1 MTERADAS
9 AADEPSFIT
18 PALAR
23 AMGLDGQGELVR
35 QMVATLAT
43 EIIEGRLPA
52 GHTLTSV
59 ELGRRFG
66 TSRTPVRE
74 ALALLQREGLV
85 AIEPRRRPQV
95 AVLTLDEIRDIYQIR
110 ASLYALISR
119 SIVEGSSDEEIARLQ
134 EPLGRLEVTKD
145 AGDALGYF
153 YVTVDFRRV
162 EAEICPNRRAG
173 SLIESLGLRTYRL
186 RRFGL
191 SVPGRLEVSYRDY
204 LRLVEAYQE
213 RDAQLA
219 VALARSLMANALKV
233 IEANWDEANPSE
245 NMGVVEVGVT
255 SSG

>member
-1 MTERADAS
+1 VRQVTEHADVRGG
-9 AADEPSFIT
+9 EQPTLFT
-18 PALAR
+18 PALAT
-23 AMGLDGQGELVR
+23 AMGLEGQGELVR
-35 QMVATLAT
+35 HMVTSLAT

-52 GHTLTSV
+52 GHRLTSV

-74 ALALLQREGLV
+74 ALTLLQRQGLV
-85 AIEPRRRPQV
+85 DIEPRRRPRV
-95 AVLTLDEIRDIYQIR
+95 AALTLDEIRDIFQIR

-119 SIVEGSSDEEIARLQ
+119 CIVEGCTDEEIGRLQ
-134 EPLGRLEVTKD
+134 DPLRQLREAKA

-162 EAEICPNRRAG
+162 EADICPNRRAG
-173 SLIESLGLRTYRL
+173 PLIESLGLRTYRL

-191 SVPGRLEVSYRDY
+191 SVPGRLEMSYRDY
-204 LRLVEAYQE
+204 QRLVEAYQD

-233 IEANWDEANPSE
+233 IEANWAEANPE
-245 NMGVVEVGVT
+245 PDPHRRLLRDV
-255 SSG
+255 